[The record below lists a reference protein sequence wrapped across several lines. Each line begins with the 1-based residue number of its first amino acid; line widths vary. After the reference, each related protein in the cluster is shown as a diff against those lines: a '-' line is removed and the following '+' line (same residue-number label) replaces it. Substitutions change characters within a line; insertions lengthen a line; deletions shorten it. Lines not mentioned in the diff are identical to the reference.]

1 MCKKEVII
9 IKKYFLLM
17 FCYSILMACH
27 TQINTN
33 VNKEN
38 KKLDAP
44 KRSAAFQRYQSG
56 NLDFEAENPFFPR
69 FSSPSFACAQT
80 PSTQK
85 LS

>member
-1 MCKKEVII
+1 MFKKEIII

-17 FCYSILMACH
+17 FCYSILIACH

-33 VNKEN
+33 VSKED

-56 NLDFEAENPFFPR
+56 NLEFEAENPFFPK
-69 FSSPSFACAQT
+69 FSYALT
-80 PSTQK
+80 IH
-85 LS
+85 